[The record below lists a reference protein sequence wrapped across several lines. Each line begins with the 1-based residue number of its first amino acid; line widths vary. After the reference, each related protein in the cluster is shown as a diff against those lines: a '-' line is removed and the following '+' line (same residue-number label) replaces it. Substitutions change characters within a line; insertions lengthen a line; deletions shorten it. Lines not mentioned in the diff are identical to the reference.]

1 MAHLIVQCPIWIC
14 TTSLLLLS
22 SCKHRTKH
30 IDCSVFNEHEVNQ
43 NEVID
48 VIWASSVANTTISL
62 IVFVSLKEHSMKLR
76 VVRQLYMYTSS

>member
-1 MAHLIVQCPIWIC
+1 
-14 TTSLLLLS
+14 
-22 SCKHRTKH
+22 
-30 IDCSVFNEHEVNQ
+30 VFNEHEVNQ